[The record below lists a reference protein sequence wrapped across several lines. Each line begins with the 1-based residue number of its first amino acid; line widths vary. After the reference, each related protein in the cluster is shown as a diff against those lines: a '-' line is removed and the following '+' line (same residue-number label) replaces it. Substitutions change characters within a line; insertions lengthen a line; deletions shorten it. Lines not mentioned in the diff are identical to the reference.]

1 MRPKIC
7 WQANASSTL
16 TVCLTKRQPSYVV
29 KPSPVSKMPISD
41 HEIIHNAIQL
51 VNEGMRVTFPVKGNS
66 MLPFII
72 GGKESVDLVKPDNLQ
87 VGDVVL
93 AWVDGCRYVVHRII
107 HIDGDRVMLQGDGN
121 IVGTEA
127 CSIDEVAA
135 KAMAVVSA
143 KGTHHD
149 LYSPW
154 RLRAAR
160 LWFRLR
166 PVRRWI
172 LAVYKRAWLKI
183 ELFKR

>member
-1 MRPKIC
+1 M
-7 WQANASSTL
+7 ST
-16 TVCLTKRQPSYVV
+16 PS
-29 KPSPVSKMPISD
+29 D
-41 HEIIHNAIQL
+41 NEIIQSAIKL
-51 VNEGMRVTFPVKGNS
+51 VNEGLRVTFPVKGYS

-72 GGKESVDLVKPDNLQ
+72 GGKESVDLVKPKNLQ
-87 VGDVVL
+87 VGHVVL
-93 AWVDGCRYVVHRII
+93 AWVEGCRYVVHRII

-172 LAVYKRAWLKI
+172 LAVYKRTWLKI